1 MYGKGAQAGDG
12 SAAFKLACMYEGDM
26 GIDADEERA
35 KGLFLQAARFGVPEA
50 MFRLAVF
57 AYEGKVEGGKP
68 LAAEWYTR
76 CAEQIPIARF
86 NLATMY
92 FTGDGVSQ
100 DKEKAFSLYLPLA
113 DSGDADA
120 AFQIGRMYL
129 NGEGVHADPQKGFE
143 YIGKAAKGG
152 HSEAAMLLENLRRR
166 QNTQIIK
173 IDGTD

>member
-1 MYGKGAQAGDG
+1 
-12 SAAFKLACMYEGDM
+12 
-26 GIDADEERA
+26 
-35 KGLFLQAARFGVPEA
+35 
-50 MFRLAVF
+50 
-57 AYEGKVEGGKP
+57 
-68 LAAEWYTR
+68 
-76 CAEQIPIARF
+76 
-86 NLATMY
+86 MY

-152 HSEAAMLLENLRRR
+152 HPEAAMLLENLRRR